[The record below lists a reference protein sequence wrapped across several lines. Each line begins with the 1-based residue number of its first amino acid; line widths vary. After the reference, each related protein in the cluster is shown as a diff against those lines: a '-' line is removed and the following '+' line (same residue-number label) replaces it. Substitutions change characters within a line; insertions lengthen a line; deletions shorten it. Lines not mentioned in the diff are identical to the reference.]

1 MKLRNQAVQRG
12 TSALVSSQTH
22 VENGSKIA
30 KGQDALGGIMSQF
43 SSLMSVMQDDFAMMN
58 DMEREYE
65 GEKSAVEPTL
75 PDEAVVVESDDKDT
89 STFEE
94 HHETFIPE
102 TVGQGDVEFEK
113 DYSMLLADTVPLSL
127 QEMTEHP
134 TLFEPVSTNTATIS
148 TEQSD
153 LVSDAVQSALPL
165 SAPVPQPTPMLNEV
179 TALEPLLPA
188 KQVSV
193 ATPQEIPQVL
203 VKEVVQSVQPMLV
216 EEVEVVD
223 DAPRFEQSQR
233 LDLPEYLRQEVRLLD
248 DVLVETDDSDLLK
261 AVPLRDVFEAS
272 VQRQSAEQIKTVLP
286 QQSDV
291 QAGLQ
296 AVMNGAIAQ
305 GVQSAQ
311 AAQVVQPA
319 ASGTVDGVSIQQQKT
334 TETVKSLKL
343 PKAPL
348 TRQHF
353 EELLE
358 ESQQKGTEQMGF
370 RTKLIQRLEMVIM
383 DPMGRLDVEV
393 AQEVSGVNVKAVVP
407 VEVVSSLSGLEGDL
421 QVALEQQG
429 LELNN
434 FELYERREDS
444 ESQGVTDAFDD
455 DTNSAEND
463 LNEKTLTGGMLVNRR
478 V

>member
-12 TSALVSSQTH
+12 TSALISTQTH

-30 KGQDALGGIMSQF
+30 KGQDAVGGIMSQF
-43 SSLMSVMQDDFAMMN
+43 SSLMSVMQDDFAMMS

-75 PDEAVVVESDDKDT
+75 PDEVAVAEVDDKETPIFD
-89 STFEE
+89 E
-94 HHETFIPE
+94 HREVLVPE
-102 TVGQGDVEFEK
+102 SVEQEDPEFEK

-134 TLFEPVSTNTATIS
+134 ALFEPVSAELPTTPA
-148 TEQSD
+148 EQSY
-153 LVSDAVQSALPL
+153 LVVYVLQAAVHL
-165 SAPVPQPTPMLNEV
+165 STPVPQATPVLNEV
-179 TALEPLLPA
+179 ATSMPVQPA
-188 KQVSV
+188 KQVVVS
-193 ATPQEIPQVL
+193 TPQEIPEVL
-203 VKEVVQSVQPMLV
+203 VKEVVQAVQPMLV

-223 DAPRFEQSQR
+223 DTPRFEQSER
-233 LDLPEYLRQEVRLLD
+233 LDLPEYMREEVRLLD
-248 DVLVETDDSDLLK
+248 DVLVETDDADLLK
-261 AVPLRDVFEAS
+261 SVPLRELFETS
-272 VQRQSAEQIKTVLP
+272 VQQQSSEQVQTVIP

-296 AVMNGAIAQ
+296 AVMNGAIPQ
-305 GVQSAQ
+305 GVQTAQ
-311 AAQVVQPA
+311 AAQVVQSA
-319 ASGTVDGVSIQQQKT
+319 GGTVDGVSIQQQKSA
-334 TETVKSLKL
+334 ETVKSLKL

-370 RTKLIQRLEMVIM
+370 RTKLLQRLEMVIM
-383 DPMGRLDVEV
+383 DPMGRMDVEV

-407 VEVVSSLSGLEGDL
+407 VEIVSSLSGLESDL

-434 FELYERREDS
+434 FELYERSEGS
-444 ESQGVTDAFDD
+444 ESQGTTDGFDD
-455 DTNSAEND
+455 DANSAEND